1 MVLSLR
7 VTPQR
12 SAHFFLE
19 ETGQLRVES
28 GPVQTVKTDPALVF
42 LNPFASMVPVMR
54 GFIIGGPSGTPF
66 RSVLNLSLIGPGPS
80 HLQEERAMTKQKRQ
94 TKMKVQVNALE
105 QINPH
110 AAGIDIGAQEIYVA
124 VPPER
129 DTDSVRSFP
138 TFTADL
144 RRLAEWLKA
153 CRIDT
158 VAMEATGVYWI
169 PLYELLEKEGFEVY
183 LVNARHLK
191 NVSGRKTDVLDCQW
205 IQQLHTYGLLS
216 PSFRP
221 PGQMVAIRSL
231 VRHREMLVQYRSAH
245 IQHMQKALTIMN
257 LRLTNVLSD
266 ISGVSGLKIIRSIL
280 AGERNPERLASL
292 REPGCKKS
300 AAEIAKSLEGHYQ
313 REQLFALKQ
322 ALELYEFYD
331 QQLKACD
338 AELEAMYQEFDPP
351 DNPGTPPPAP
361 RTQKRR
367 KNQAH
372 FDLAP
377 ALYRLT
383 GVDLT
388 QIDGVDELTVQKV
401 LSEIG
406 IDMSKWPTVKHF
418 TSWLRLCPNNKI
430 TGGKIIQ
437 TGVQPTKNRASAAL
451 RVAAASLKSSDSALG
466 AFFRRMRARLGTPA
480 AITATA
486 HKLARIIYFMLKE
499 HKPFHDFGSDS
510 YEQQFRARTLRNL
523 SRQAAKMGF
532 RLEPAPLSVS

>member
-1 MVLSLR
+1 M
-7 VTPQR
+7 
-12 SAHFFLE
+12 A
-19 ETGQLRVES
+19 
-28 GPVQTVKTDPALVF
+28 
-42 LNPFASMVPVMR
+42 
-54 GFIIGGPSGTPF
+54 
-66 RSVLNLSLIGPGPS
+66 
-80 HLQEERAMTKQKRQ
+80 KQKRQ
-94 TKMKVQVNALE
+94 MRMKVQVNALE
-105 QINPH
+105 QINPN
-110 AAGIDIGAQEIYVA
+110 AAGIDIGAEEVYVA
-124 VPPER
+124 VPPDR
-129 DTDSVRSFP
+129 DAESVRSFP

-144 RRLAEWLKA
+144 RRLAGWLTA
-153 CRIDT
+153 CQIET

-169 PLYELLEKEGFEVY
+169 PLFEILETAGFEVC

-205 IQQLHTYGLLS
+205 IQQLHTYGLLN

-221 PGQMVAIRSL
+221 PEQIVAIRSL

-245 IQHMQKALTIMN
+245 IQHMQKALTLMN
-257 LRLTNVLSD
+257 VRLTNVLSD
-266 ISGVSGLKIIRSIL
+266 ITGVTGLKMIRAIL
-280 AGERNPERLASL
+280 AGERNPQRLAAL

-300 AAEIAKSLEGHYQ
+300 EAEIAKSLEGHYK
-313 REQLFALKQ
+313 REHLFALKQ
-322 ALELYEFYD
+322 ALELYDFYD
-331 QQLKACD
+331 QQLQACD

-351 DNPGTPPPAP
+351 EGPGTPPPAP

-406 IDMSKWPTVKHF
+406 TDMSKWPTVKHF

-430 TGGKIIQ
+430 TGGKVIQ
-437 TGVQPTKNRASAAL
+437 RGVQPTKNRASAAL
-451 RVAAASLKSSDSALG
+451 RIAAASLKTSDSALG
-466 AFFRRMRARLGTPA
+466 AYFRRMRARLGTPA

-486 HKLARIIYFMLKE
+486 HKLARIIYFMLK
-499 HKPFHDFGSDS
+499 HRQPYQDAGAD
-510 YEQQFRARTLRNL
+510 YYDQQYRARVIRNL
-523 SRQAAKMGF
+523 NRRAAKLGF
-532 RLEPAPLSVS
+532 RLEPAAQGVS

>member
-1 MVLSLR
+1 
-7 VTPQR
+7 
-12 SAHFFLE
+12 
-19 ETGQLRVES
+19 
-28 GPVQTVKTDPALVF
+28 
-42 LNPFASMVPVMR
+42 
-54 GFIIGGPSGTPF
+54 
-66 RSVLNLSLIGPGPS
+66 
-80 HLQEERAMTKQKRQ
+80 MTKQKRQ
-94 TKMKVQVNALE
+94 KKVKVQLNALE
-105 QINPH
+105 QINAN
-110 AAGIDIGAQEIYVA
+110 AAGIDIGAEEIYVA

-129 DTDSVRSFP
+129 DAESVRSFP

-158 VAMEATGVYWI
+158 AAMEATGVYWI
-169 PLYELLEKEGFEVY
+169 PLYELLEEEGFEVC

-216 PSFRP
+216 ASFRP
-221 PGQMVAIRSL
+221 PEQIVAIRCL

-245 IQHMQKALTIMN
+245 IQHMQKALTLMN

-266 ISGVSGLKIIRSIL
+266 ITGVTGLNIIRTIL
-280 AGERNPERLASL
+280 AGERNPQRLAAL

-300 AAEIAKSLEGHYQ
+300 VAEIAKSLEGHYK
-313 REQLFALKQ
+313 REHLFALKQ
-322 ALELYEFYD
+322 ALELYDFYD
-331 QQLKACD
+331 QQLRACD
-338 AELEAMYQEFDPP
+338 AELDAMYQEFDPP
-351 DNPGTPPPAP
+351 VNPGTPPPAP

-367 KNQAH
+367 KNQPH

-377 ALYRLT
+377 SLYRLT

-401 LSEIG
+401 LCEIG
-406 IDMSKWPTVKHF
+406 TDMSKWPTVKHF
-418 TSWLRLCPNNKI
+418 TSWLHLCPNNKI
-430 TGGKIIQ
+430 TGGKVIQ
-437 TGVQPTKNRASAAL
+437 SGVQPTKNRASAAL
-451 RVAAASLKSSDSALG
+451 RIAAASLKTSDSALG
-466 AFFRRMRARLGTPA
+466 AYYRRMRARLGAPA

-486 HKLARIIYFMLKE
+486 HKLARIIYFMLKY

-523 SRQAAKMGF
+523 SRQASKLGY
-532 RLEPAPLSVS
+532 RLEQVPISVS